1 MTALEFAG
9 RLGAA
14 AKTPANWLQLLK
26 FGVVGGS
33 GYVINLAVFALLAK
47 AAGIHHTPAAIGAF
61 CVAVTNNYVLNRIW
75 TFGPGEGRVAFQAAR
90 FVAVSVASLM
100 INLVALEI
108 LVAGAGMGELPAQA
122 IAVAIAMPFNF
133 IGNKL
138 WTFS

>member
-1 MTALEFAG
+1 M
-9 RLGAA
+9 
-14 AKTPANWLQLLK
+14 
-26 FGVVGGS
+26 
-33 GYVINLAVFALLAK
+33 
-47 AAGIHHTPAAIGAF
+47 
-61 CVAVTNNYVLNRIW
+61 LNRIW